1 MRIKTIMRRCN
12 YSWFGAGLSAL
23 FLTSM
28 PGRNADAGARFDGM
42 DDGMVAA
49 KPITKGMSAVTV
61 TMWVKGEYKIGNL
74 LRGPVIIHFQND
86 MGFYLSGQDG
96 KGSGYLDWD
105 KNVADSQ
112 NWRHLAA
119 VWSSPGV
126 GDGKMKLYIDG
137 IKQKNELA
145 YAEGGLAGGSLCLAG
160 QFNHRIGA
168 FLGELEDVR
177 IYDRALTAEEVLEVY
192 RGEGYDGVTNGLAAW
207 YPMKDKDAELM
218 AANNVVVIRDKSGNG
233 NHGEIMGKPV
243 WKNDF
248 IIRILPCRFVYWLES
263 HVTDRFFDKAAC
275 KRRAQIGITCEYLG
289 RKRAKC
295 ETLRQSL
302 TKWFEE
308 HPAGNKKWRARFDE
322 LNKKNRAT
330 SREMGMLRDYDE
342 LHAEI
347 GLAELYETK

>member
-1 MRIKTIMRRCN
+1 
-12 YSWFGAGLSAL
+12 
-23 FLTSM
+23 
-28 PGRNADAGARFDGM
+28 M

-105 KNVADSQ
+105 RNIADSQ

-145 YAEGGLAGGSLCLAG
+145 YAGGTGGLAGGYLCLAG
-160 QFNHRIGA
+160 RFNHRIGA
-168 FLGELEDVR
+168 FRGELEDVR
-177 IYDRALTAEEVLEVY
+177 IYDRALTDEEVFDVY
-192 RGEGYDGVTNGLAAW
+192 RGNGFDVVTNGLAVW
-207 YPMKDKDAELM
+207 YPLKDKDAELM
-218 AANNVVVIRDKSGNG
+218 IENNGFAIRDKSGNG
-233 NHGEIMGKPV
+233 RHGEIKGAPV
-243 WKNDF
+243 WKND
-248 IIRILPCRFVYWLES
+248 
-263 HVTDRFFDKAAC
+263 DAAAQ
-275 KRRAQIGITCEYLG
+275 KRSAQIGIACENLG
-289 RKRAKC
+289 RKKAKC

-308 HPAGNKKWRARFDE
+308 HPSGHMKWRARFDE
-322 LNKKNRAT
+322 LNKKNSAT
-330 SREMGMLRDYDE
+330 FREIGMLRDYNE